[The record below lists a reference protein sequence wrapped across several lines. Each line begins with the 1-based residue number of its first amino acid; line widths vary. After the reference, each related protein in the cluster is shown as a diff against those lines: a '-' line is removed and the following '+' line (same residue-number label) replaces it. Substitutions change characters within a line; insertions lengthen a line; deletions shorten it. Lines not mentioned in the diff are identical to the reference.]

1 MSILSMDRLYI
12 FSAYYAIVIS
22 LIFHGLSVFPVFSY
36 NIAYFSMHFYAKIF
50 FIFSN
55 YLLHI
60 YKIWCILSHVDR
72 TAENFVLLYMN
83 IYSLW

>member
-1 MSILSMDRLYI
+1 
-12 FSAYYAIVIS
+12 
-22 LIFHGLSVFPVFSY
+22 
-36 NIAYFSMHFYAKIF
+36 MHFYAKNF
-50 FIFSN
+50 SYFSN

-72 TAENFVLLYMN
+72 TTENFVLLYMN

>member
-1 MSILSMDRLYI
+1 MQYI
-12 FSAYYAIVIS
+12 FFTCFTFIF
-22 LIFHGLSVFPVFSY
+22 LIFHVFLLVISY
-36 NIAYFSMHFYAKIF
+36 LMVYFYAKF
-50 FIFSN
+50 FSYFSN

>member
-1 MSILSMDRLYI
+1 MY
-12 FSAYYAIVIS
+12 
-22 LIFHGLSVFPVFSY
+22 
-36 NIAYFSMHFYAKIF
+36 FYAKF
-50 FIFSN
+50 FSYFSN

-83 IYSLW
+83 IYSRW

>member
-1 MSILSMDRLYI
+1 MYV
-12 FSAYYAIVIS
+12 YAN
-22 LIFHGLSVFPVFSY
+22 FFSY
-36 NIAYFSMHFYAKIF
+36 
-50 FIFSN
+50 FSN